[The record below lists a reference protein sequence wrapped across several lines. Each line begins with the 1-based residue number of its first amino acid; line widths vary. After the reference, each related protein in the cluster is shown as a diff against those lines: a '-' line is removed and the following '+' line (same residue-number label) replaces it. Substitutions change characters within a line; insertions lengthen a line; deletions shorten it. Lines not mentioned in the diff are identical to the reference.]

1 MHNGVFIVLEGPDG
15 SGTTSQSK
23 LLAERLQKEG
33 HDVLLTAEPTTGPVG
48 VFIRHQLSVS
58 GNSVTAGALQL
69 LFTADRAWHVD
80 TVIEPALKEGK
91 VVVCERYG
99 ISTVIYGD
107 ATGLDG
113 KWLEAANDK
122 FLKPDLLIVTLP
134 RFELAIERIN
144 KRKEKDI
151 MEEKVELQRRIHDL
165 YRAYAAAHPECPLID
180 TSGTLEESAEQI
192 HRVVSEAISRKK
204 SFSNHLKKIARN
216 LAHSIQ
222 NAKTGVAR

>member
-1 MHNGVFIVLEGPDG
+1 MGNGVFIVLEGPDG

-23 LLAERLQKEG
+23 LLAERLRKEG
-33 HDVLLTAEPTTGPVG
+33 HDVLLTAEPTTGPIG
-48 VFIRHQLSVS
+48 VFIRNQLSVS

-80 TVIEPALKEGK
+80 TVIQPALDAGK

-99 ISTVIYGD
+99 ISTVIYGS

-113 KWLEAANDK
+113 EWLAAANDK

-134 RFELAIERIN
+134 QFDIAIQRIN
-144 KRKEKDI
+144 ARKEKDI

-165 YRAYAAAHPECPLID
+165 YRAFATAHPECPLVD
-180 TSGTLEESAEQI
+180 TSSTLEQSAEEI
-192 HRVVSEAISRKK
+192 YRHVSAAIDAKK
-204 SFSNHLKKIARN
+204 A
-216 LAHSIQ
+216 
-222 NAKTGVAR
+222 